1 MSKVFKRMQA
11 MFLAVIMIVGVL
23 PTVSQADDVGAKF
36 KNGPYLLAPKE
47 HSMVVVW
54 ESTENVPSTIA
65 YGTDKEALCDPI
77 SVNVNEDAPDFQGTK
92 MNLFHYKLDN
102 LEAGTRYYYE
112 VKLENGETCSAS

>member
-54 ESTENVPSTIA
+54 
-65 YGTDKEALCDPI
+65 
-77 SVNVNEDAPDFQGTK
+77 
-92 MNLFHYKLDN
+92 
-102 LEAGTRYYYE
+102 
-112 VKLENGETCSAS
+112 

>member
-47 HSMVVVW
+47 HSTVW
-54 ESTENVPSTIA
+54 SSYGKAQKMCPRPSHMARIRR
-65 YGTDKEALCDPI
+65 LCAI
-77 SVNVNEDAPDFQGTK
+77 QS
-92 MNLFHYKLDN
+92 
-102 LEAGTRYYYE
+102 R
-112 VKLENGETCSAS
+112 

>member
-47 HSMVVVW
+47 
-54 ESTENVPSTIA
+54 PSHMARTRR
-65 YGTDKEALCDPI
+65 LCAI
-77 SVNVNEDAPDFQGTK
+77 RS
-92 MNLFHYKLDN
+92 
-102 LEAGTRYYYE
+102 R
-112 VKLENGETCSAS
+112 